1 MNRFKLCCTA
11 IVFGLTLTGCAGG
24 NMWGMTAVSSA
35 SPTTTAVA
43 PTPSP
48 TPTPT
53 PTPSATPSER
63 EKANAEA
70 QDWVRL
76 LVTNFNGV
84 EIVPTE
90 CRQPSFGGVDLT
102 TPEFYWGRAE
112 KETAAAFGPSLGDA
126 ACTITI
132 NRVERL
138 IRDPS
143 ISLQKARELGVDKTP
158 PDQVAAR
165 VVLLRNGSY
174 QGRLDL
180 ARKVLGW
187 YADPKREMRIV
198 RKDGA
203 YTSAFMRD
211 DGTTGTSHGNKP
223 STVIETVD
231 RATDE
236 VIKGDRVNCGDQPY
250 VPGIPAGYEVP
261 PPGQE
266 LAPKL
271 LSAHP
276 VTKGDAGG
284 TGTWAPAAPVTT
296 DATSPKGGTPP
307 KVYKPSPSPSATS
320 TPRVSPTPKVEPSAP
335 TPAKPEPSPTV
346 DPCTVNSDFCE

>member
-11 IVFGLTLTGCAGG
+11 IVFVLTLTGCAGG
-24 NMWGMTAVSSA
+24 NMWGDVTNTATVSA
-35 SPTTTAVA
+35 SPSSTAS
-43 PTPSP
+43 PSP
-48 TPTPT
+48 
-53 PTPSATPSER
+53 SAAATPSER
-63 EKANAEA
+63 DKITAEA
-70 QDWVRL
+70 QQWVRQM
-76 LVTNFNGV
+76 VVNF
-84 EIVPTE
+84 E
-90 CRQPSFGGVDLT
+90 GVDTVPAECVDAQFIGDLA
-102 TPEFYWGRAE
+102 TPGFYWDRKD
-112 KETAAAFGPSLGDA
+112 KESKGAFGSSIGSA
-126 ACTITI
+126 ACEISK
-132 NRVERL
+132 NRVERYF
-138 IRDPS
+138 RDPS
-143 ISLQKARELGVDKTP
+143 LSLQKAREIGLDKTDP
-158 PDQVAAR
+158 SQVAAKV
-165 VVLLRNGSY
+165 VVLNNGPF
-174 QGRLDL
+174 QDRLDL

-187 YADPKREMRIV
+187 YADPKRKMRIV
-198 RKDGA
+198 QKDGA
-203 YTSAFMRD
+203 YTSAFMKA
-211 DGTTGTSHGNKP
+211 DGTTDASHGNKP

-266 LAPKL
+266 RAPKRV
-271 LSAHP
+271 SDHP

-307 KVYKPSPSPSATS
+307 KVYKPSPSPSAS
-320 TPRVSPTPKVEPSAP
+320 PTPRVSLTPKVEPSAP